1 MLVRDRGDFWQL
13 VRQPDHAD
21 LSGQL
26 ARAWGGELPASSRP
40 ASLALAATR
49 HDDGWA
55 VYDRRPGWDAE
66 RGRPRN
72 FLDVPVLAHLAF
84 YRACIQVV
92 SDEDA
97 YAGALVAMHGAGIY
111 NGRYGTQPGLSLTF
125 AGRGAGAVDAFVAE
139 QEAALRGAARGSA
152 SPRRSAGATTCSSRS
167 TTGSRSRS
175 VCASGSPRM
184 PSPRRSG
191 RSGGGRRG
199 TELQV
204 EPVGPWRVRIDPYPF
219 RESPARF
226 TLVRKLLLQAPF
238 RVQRGLP
245 GGVLRGAEPSWSRSR
260 PSDVSRGDAN
270 QRALPDVIPG

>member
-72 FLDVPVLAHLAF
+72 FLDVSVLAHLAF
-84 YRACIQVV
+84 YRACIRVV

-125 AGRGAGAVDAFVAE
+125 ADGARAPVEAFVAE
-139 QEAALRGAARGSA
+139 QEELHREVCARLGVADGERWSDYLLLQA
-152 SPRRSAGATTCSSRS
+152 HDRLSLAFCLGEWESSDAELATIGPVPAGATQ
-167 TTGSRSRS
+167 
-175 VCASGSPRM
+175 A
-184 PSPRRSG
+184 
-191 RSGGGRRG
+191 
-199 TELQV
+199 ELRV
-204 EPVGPWRVRIDPYPF
+204 VPLGPWRARIEPYPF
-219 RESPARF
+219 RERPLRL
-226 TLVRKLLLQAPF
+226 TLVRKLLLRAPF
-238 RVQRGLP
+238 ENSEDFRAAYF
-245 GGVLRGAEPSWSRSR
+245 GARTEL
-260 PSDVSRGDAN
+260 VEIT
-270 QRALPDVIPG
+270 VE

>member
-72 FLDVPVLAHLAF
+72 FLDVPILAHLAF
-84 YRACIQVV
+84 YRACIRVV
-92 SDEDA
+92 SDEDP

-111 NGRYGTQPGLSLTF
+111 NGRYGTQPGLGLTF
-125 AGRGAGAVDAFVAE
+125 AGEERARVDAFVAE
-139 QEAALRGAARGSA
+139 QEELYRE
-152 SPRRSAGATTCSSRS
+152 
-167 TTGSRSRS
+167 
-175 VCASGSPRM
+175 VCARLGVTDGERWSDYLLLQAHDRLSLAFCLREWESSDAEPEAIGPV
-184 PSPRRSG
+184 PA
-191 RSGGGRRG
+191 GGAEV
-199 TELQV
+199 ELYV
-204 EPVGPWRVRIDPYPF
+204 EPLGPWRVRIDPYPF
-219 RESPARF
+219 RERPTRF

-238 RVQRGLP
+238 RGNEEFRAAYF
-245 GGVLRGAEPSWSRSR
+245 GA
-260 PSDVSRGDAN
+260 
-270 QRALPDVIPG
+270 RAELVEITVE